1 MILRLS
7 FVAELEFENAS
18 FRREGKTRVPGE
30 KPIGA
35 KERNNNKLNLHMA
48 LTPGSELGLIVG
60 GECSHHV
67 TSPAYN
73 YSIVETK

>member
-48 LTPGSELGLIVG
+48 LTPGSELGLYCGRRVF
-60 GECSHHV
+60 
-67 TSPAYN
+67 SPRN
-73 YSIVETK
+73 IRCIYSIVETK